1 MLTDLTQQDFSF
13 YKSYSDSMRKTHDSE
28 FMERINP
35 DLIRAFYRG
44 SKFKDSRF
52 TQMGYGTNENDHLL
66 MLSMVFGSANTI
78 LPNLYHQNPN
88 PIITALRGSSPMP
101 NVTPDESAA
110 LLSAL
115 LKYYMKKNEAKQE
128 NQEAVLNAYW
138 MGLGWKKVGYT
149 RQSLPQESVSQEPE
163 TQVEPK
169 KPFNFMGMI
178 GMGGEKKQPD
188 PMQSKERMEYIDEEG
203 LFNSSESPLNVML
216 DHKSDLRNCK
226 TILHRV
232 PRTLYELLNF
242 PGYDPGIM
250 TEVEEKFKHVRGSRL
265 DTREV
270 DLTLNEL
277 HVRQRNGVWILSWID
292 SFDKALQYEKSTWQG
307 KGFQLIPLVFTNE
320 PGVRYPISHMKIAI
334 QVQDRID
341 KLASLFYETVARSRN
356 MLFINKTHLEKGT
369 IDAIEQNKIQGI
381 ALVNQLNAGT
391 FQHAQSP
398 SVTNDLPTLITL
410 AQQNLTEVMGS
421 DSQRTTGKSK
431 NKTLGQDELA
441 AQGTQIRESGMQD
454 RVKDFVIKQFE
465 MEGELLKQYCDAEL
479 KLEITGEDFADPI
492 MAEEMQKQQ
501 VEFMSMQNPIAARRY
516 IESVEYN
523 FDMNV
528 EDVIRPD
535 REKIMNNIER
545 VIAFTTNPIV
555 EQSINEDG
563 FKVKTGALSRE
574 WMKQVES
581 LGNTRK
587 YLEPIDSMQL
597 AAIQTKRMLMQGG
610 GSQPGAPAP
619 QQKSGGRSAGKQ
631 PSTPEPKEMPSGQPQ

>member
-1 MLTDLTQQDFSF
+1 MSLEQLSQGDYQHYTKYADA
-13 YKSYSDSMRKTHDSE
+13 MRSCHDQE
-28 FMERINP
+28 FVKCIDP
-35 DLIRAFYRG
+35 ALIRAFYRG
-44 SKFKDSRF
+44 NKVKDNRF
-52 TQMGYGTNENDHLL
+52 NFMGYGNNENEHLL

-78 LPNLYHQNPN
+78 LPNLYHQNPS
-88 PIITALRGSSPMP
+88 PIITAMRGSSPMP
-101 NVTPDESAA
+101 NVSPDESAA

-115 LKYYMKKNEAKQE
+115 IKYYMKKNEAKQE

-138 MGLGWKKVGYT
+138 FGLGWKKVGYT
-149 RQSLPQESVSQEPE
+149 RQSLPQESIAGEPE
-163 TQVEPK
+163 SQVQPK
-169 KPFNFMGMI
+169 QGGFDFMGL
-178 GMGGEKKQPD
+178 MGQKKEPM
-188 PMQSKERMEYIDEEG
+188 PMQSKERMEYVDEEG

-216 DHKSDLRNCK
+216 DHKSDLRNSK
-226 TILHRV
+226 AILHRV
-232 PRTLYELLNF
+232 PRTLYELMNF
-242 PGYDPGIM
+242 PGYDPAIM
-250 TEVEEKFKHVRGSRL
+250 EEIEKKFRHVRGSRL
-265 DTREV
+265 DTRDV

-277 HVRQRNGVWILSWID
+277 HVRQRNGIWILSWID
-292 SFDKALQYEKSTWQG
+292 SFDKPLQYEKSTWQG
-307 KGFQLIPLVFTNE
+307 KGFQLVPLVFTNE

-356 MLFINKTHLEKGT
+356 MLFINKNHLEKGT

-381 ALVNQLNAGT
+381 ALVNQLNPGT
-391 FQHAQSP
+391 FLHAQSP
-398 SVTNDLPTLITL
+398 AVTNDLPALIAL

-421 DSQRTTGKSK
+421 DSQATSGKSK

-441 AQGTQIRESGMQD
+441 RVGTQIRESGMQD

-465 MEGELLKQYCDAEL
+465 MEGALLQEYCDAEL
-479 KLEITGEDFADPI
+479 KLEITGDDFADPI
-492 MAEEMQKQQ
+492 MAEAIQKQQ

-516 IESVEYN
+516 IEKVEYN
-523 FDMNV
+523 YDMNV
-528 EDVIRPD
+528 EDVVRPD
-535 REKIMNNIER
+535 REKIMTNIER

-555 EQSINEDG
+555 ESSINEDG

-610 GSQPGAPAP
+610 GSMAAAPAP
-619 QQKSGGRSAGKQ
+619 QQKQGGRTAGKQ
-631 PSTPEPKEMPSGQPQ
+631 PSDPQPKSSEMANSG